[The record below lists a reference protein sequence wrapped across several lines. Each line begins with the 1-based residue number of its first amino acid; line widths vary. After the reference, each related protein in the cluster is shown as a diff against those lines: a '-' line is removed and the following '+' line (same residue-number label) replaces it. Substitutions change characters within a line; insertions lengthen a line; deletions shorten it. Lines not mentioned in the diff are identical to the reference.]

1 MGAWE
6 GACCWPANN
15 CQNDPYPCDCGGGC
29 NCTNELLEQC
39 LAFSGIPWPNAEDF
53 QGITCGSVVPGT
65 DGNECP
71 ACEFDYDG
79 ALGCFP
85 DVPTGACCIEDNDCQ
100 MLSYDNCNNA
110 GGLYWGDD
118 TDCDTNYPYED
129 MCTGI
134 AKRGACCCQE
144 CASLGTQCKPCGDDG
159 EYLCENAMNYADCW
173 ERGNVDVE
181 FGDTVW
187 HPHYG
192 HCANGQCVGMTDG
205 ISCGTDDDCDDAECC
220 NDSSGTSLCCP
231 DFDCDGDG
239 TCQSECNEC
248 PGSIDGHCCYIHP
261 SDSTGKKDSCWPQTA
276 SQCTSGCPDDDSCT
290 WTADT
295 CGACPNI
302 PRGACCHP
310 GGDCS
315 RRSEGNCENI
325 DGTYVGDDTVCE
337 DGPCDEGACCV
348 SNSNCLDD
356 KFRFQCDYYNNY
368 GYGFYEGE
376 GCDQQCNM
384 GACCGY
390 DNSEPNCTDSYIMDE
405 CEDGHNGTFY
415 DSKMCSQLEDDS
427 LCEQQPIGACCL
439 TQAPWCYEDT
449 NLSDCTNYGGIWQE
463 EGSSCNANCGDG
475 SNVVCCYP
483 GEMPDGTINEC
494 FACFMVDTEDTCTE
508 DWDGTPGS
516 DLEPPIF
523 TCEDGACCIEGD
535 DELFCLNHPYGT
547 CIGLAGGTP
556 IGPGVMCPPCATN
569 NGGDCSECGDG
580 CEICMGSCCYTDN
593 STPICETTTLPN
605 CKTISDEVYTFG
617 GFGTN
622 CDSDPCAA
630 PGACCHLIVDAGTC
644 YDDKY
649 EWECQ
654 GDLEFFYS
662 GQDCKDIDCDNPT
675 DGSCCLGG
683 ICYHHYKFS
692 DCIIAGGLFFGD
704 VDDCDGIV
712 CDNDKCCQS
721 IDGDI
726 NCSDW
731 VDDKCNCLDSSGNII
746 SDCISQGMINCD
758 DCGDDIAFACCS
770 RVDGLFT
777 GNCAD
782 ALFCDD
788 NDLVIP
794 NSYCADNPCYIG
806 ACCYQDPTT
815 GEDVCSMTVDHDCDI
830 KGGIFNLTADCND
843 CHDWSVEIGSCCL
856 DFSPGCLEVPESVCD
871 NLGGDWTEGEVCQQ
885 NNSCGAENWGACC
898 RLVEESE
905 VCSEESSFNCVS
917 LGGVFHYH
925 EICSAE
931 ICEFGDNSDTCITC
945 PNENCGGGCPDGY
958 TCCQPSNVC
967 MLVCDEPCFCI
978 DEGRECCPTGPECEF
993 PCEGESCGFGPACP
1007 DPLECCEG
1015 SLTEDDNNNNNGFY
1029 CAFPCNAP
1037 PQLILCC
1044 TAPNGGA
1051 GNLPC
1056 ETDNTSSIHECGI
1069 KTPQDCAA
1077 GGGAGISDCGE
1088 CHDVC
1093 CLAVCCKCGIG
1104 PGCVYPGGDCSS
1116 EAFCLPVVVGYAH
1129 DGDCGEWTDPG
1140 GCGGCN
1146 CAPCASSNL
1155 NCDGSCMPVECDCGC
1170 FMCSEGQCQCDD
1182 DDNGGTHDCECC
1194 CCCDCEQQ
1202 TDDTCFGWDS
1212 DGSGTCGEVTS
1223 LDCDSTGLRS
1233 IDPPPTDEILTNLAD
1248 THTYVRLPNGE
1259 CIYMECVGPGCPY
1272 PVCKEDI

>member
-1 MGAWE
+1 M
-6 GACCWPANN
+6 GACCFTDGSCLDNLSTSVQCVAV
-15 CQNDPYPCDCGGGC
+15 GG
-29 NCTNELLEQC
+29 T
-39 LAFSGIPWPNAEDF
+39 PWPCTP
-53 QGITCGSVVPGT
+53 GVGTCTEEYWDTFDCYSVVPGT
-65 DGNECP
+65 DGTCP
-71 ACEFDYDG
+71 ACEFDC
-79 ALGCFP
+79 L
-85 DVPTGACCIEDNDCQ
+85 DVPTGACCIENNHCQ
-100 MLSYDNCNNA
+100 LKTHDGCNNA

-118 TDCDTNYPYED
+118 TDCDTNYPWQD

-134 AKRGACCCQE
+134 AKWGACCCQW
-144 CASLGTQCKPCGDDG
+144 CNGAQCNPCGEGGVD
-159 EYLCENAMNYADCW
+159 LCENEMNYADCW
-173 ERGNVDVE
+173 TRGNIQ
-181 FGDTVW
+181 FNDTVW

-192 HCANGQCVGMTDG
+192 VCINGQCVGEG
-205 ISCGTDDDCDDAECC
+205 ISCETDEDCDDAECC
-220 NDSSGTSLCCP
+220 SDSSGTSLCCT
-231 DFDCDGDG
+231 DFNCDSGG
-239 TCQSECNEC
+239 TCQSDCNEC
-248 PGSIDGHCCYIHP
+248 PGSNVGYCCYIDP
-261 SDSTGKKDSCWPQTA
+261 EGNNDSCGGYGPTEFE
-276 SQCTSGCPDDDSCT
+276 CTSSCPSDDSCT

-295 CGACPNI
+295 CGACDNI
-302 PRGACCHP
+302 PRGACCH
-310 GGDCS
+310 GDGCD
-315 RRSEGNCENI
+315 RRTQANCGI
-325 DGTYVGDDTVCE
+325 ILGTYVGDDTVCE
-337 DGPCDEGACCV
+337 DGPCDEGACCLGV
-348 SNSNCLDD
+348 NSFCYQ
-356 KFRFQCDYYNNY
+356 KFRFQCDYYTET

-390 DNSEPNCTDSYIMDE
+390 DDSEPNCTDSYIMDE
-405 CEDGHNGTFY
+405 CEDVDGHNGTFY
-415 DSKMCSQLEDDS
+415 DSILCSQLDENS

-439 TQAPWCYEDT
+439 NQAPWCYP
-449 NLSDCTNYGGIWQE
+449 NMIAIDCGDAGGSWQG

-475 SNVVCCYP
+475 SNVVCCQS
-483 GEMPDGTINEC
+483 GEMPDGTIDEC
-494 FACFMVDTEDTCTE
+494 FACFMVDTEDTCT
-508 DWDGTPGS
+508 DYWHGTPGS
-516 DLEPPIF
+516 ELDIF
-523 TCEDGACCIEGD
+523 TCKDGACCFEGNPPSCISLSF
-535 DELFCLNHPYGT
+535 ENCL
-547 CIGLAGGTP
+547 LVDGTP
-556 IGPGVMCPPCATN
+556 IGPDEECN
-569 NGGDCSECGDG
+569 DCDASG
-580 CEICMGSCCYTDN
+580 CEICMGSCCYTN
-593 STPICETTTLPN
+593 NYTPICETTTLPD
-605 CKTISDEVYTFG
+605 CETISDGVYTFG

-644 YDDKY
+644 YDGKN

-721 IDGDI
+721 ISGVI
-726 NCSDW
+726 TCNDW
-731 VDDKCNCLDSSGNII
+731 YDNKCNCLDSGGNII

-794 NSYCADNPCYIG
+794 NSYCADNPCDIG

-815 GEDVCSMTVDHDCDI
+815 GEDVCSMTVDYDCDI

-843 CHDWSVEIGSCCL
+843 CHDWPVMGVEIGSCCL
-856 DFSPGCLEVPESVCD
+856 EFSPGCLEVPESVCD

-905 VCSEESSFNCVS
+905 VCSEESSFNCES
-917 LGGVFHYH
+917 LGGVFHHH

-978 DEGRECCPTGPECEF
+978 EEGRECCPDDSCEF
-993 PCEGESCGFGPACP
+993 PCDEVAYCGLGPACP
-1007 DPLECCEG
+1007 EPLECCEG
-1015 SLTEDDNNNNNGFY
+1015 SLSEGGPDVSDDFY
-1029 CAFPCNAP
+1029 CGFPCNAP
-1037 PQLILCC
+1037 PQLVLCC

-1056 ETDNTSSIHECGI
+1056 ETDNTTTIHECGV
-1069 KTPQDCAA
+1069 KTPEDCAA
-1077 GGGAGISDCGE
+1077 GGGAVVSDCGV

-1093 CLAVCCKCGIG
+1093 CPIVCCKCGIG

-1116 EAFCLPVVVGYAH
+1116 EAQCWPVVVGYAH

-1140 GCGGCN
+1140 GCGGCD

-1155 NCDGSCMPVECDCGC
+1155 TCDDSCLSMDCDCGC
-1170 FMCSEGQCQCDD
+1170 HICVSSLRGEGQCQCDD
-1182 DDNGGTHDCECC
+1182 VDGDGTHDCDCC
-1194 CCCDCEQQ
+1194 CCCDC
-1202 TDDTCFGWDS
+1202 DSGVDCCGWDGPCEILHS
-1212 DGSGTCGEVTS
+1212 ACDFDCG
-1223 LDCDSTGLRS
+1223 STGLRS
-1233 IDPPPTDEILTNLAD
+1233 IDPPSTDEILTNLAD